1 MYAVQRPIN
10 AAPSLQ
16 MQRVLDA
23 SKHPHTGQQL
33 QHLVEDI
40 LHTNAIYLS
49 TLPVRISGG
58 AGFLFARTRTV
69 RACVAFVRRVLKA
82 SGKQLKTT
90 KHSVRHGGK
99 VKTIYTYRS
108 I

>member
-1 MYAVQRPIN
+1 
-10 AAPSLQ
+10 
-16 MQRVLDA
+16 MQRVIDA
-23 SKHPHTGQQL
+23 SIHPHTGQQL

-40 LHTNAIYLS
+40 LRTDAIYLS
-49 TLPVRISGG
+49 TLPKRITGG
-58 AGFLFARTRTV
+58 AGFLFARDRTV

-82 SGKQLKTT
+82 SGKQLKAS
-90 KHSVRHGGK
+90 KHSVRVGGK